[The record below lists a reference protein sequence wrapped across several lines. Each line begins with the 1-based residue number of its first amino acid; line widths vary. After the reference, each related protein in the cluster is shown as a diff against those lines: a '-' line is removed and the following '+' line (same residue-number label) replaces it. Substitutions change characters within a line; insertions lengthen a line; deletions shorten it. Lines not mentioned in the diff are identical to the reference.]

1 MLNGDFEAPTFVYL
15 VKLFVEARLKD
26 EFLKTDSL
34 FNSDFLLYVLYVFC
48 KKRARNLSWHR
59 LKAFKVLNLSSC

>member
-48 KKRARNLSWHR
+48 KKRARNLS
-59 LKAFKVLNLSSC
+59 